1 MKKQIAASALLSL
14 CLLSANAMANDAI
27 LGAVLGG
34 GAGAFVGHSIGG
46 RDATIIGGAIG
57 AAAGAAIASDN
68 GRRDR
73 RHVRVVEERRVTY
86 VAQPTYYAPPPPP
99 VYHVQPVR
107 VVQAP
112 VYYVHGRKVSHHHYR
127 EWQRERREHRR
138 DVRYYGY

>member
-57 AAAGAAIASDN
+57 AAAGAAIASDDD
-68 GRRDR
+68 RRDR

-99 VYHVQPVR
+99 AYYVQPVH
-107 VVQAP
+107 VVRAP

-138 DVRYYGY
+138 DIRYYGY

>member
-68 GRRDR
+68 DR
-73 RHVRVVEERRVTY
+73 RHVRVVERRVTY
-86 VAQPTYYAPPPPP
+86 VAQPTYYAPPPRP

-112 VYYVHGRKVSHHHYR
+112 VYYVHGRKVSHHQYR
-127 EWQRERREHRR
+127 EWQRDRREHRR